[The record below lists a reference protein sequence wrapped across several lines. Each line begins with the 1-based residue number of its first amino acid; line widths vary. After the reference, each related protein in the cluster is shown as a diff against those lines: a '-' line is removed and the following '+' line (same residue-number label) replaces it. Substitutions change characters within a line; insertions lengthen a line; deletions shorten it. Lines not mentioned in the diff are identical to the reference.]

1 MVLNIMKQLRTRR
14 EGSTLAFTLVLLT
27 LFLVVGAAVLTAS
40 MSAVTTSQLTG
51 ARQQAYYTARSAVSV
66 TVKQIESD
74 GTFVAGLGLSQ
85 SNRSVT
91 GTAKGNDVSEQAMLA
106 GGNCTVKVEA
116 TAFDS
121 NGSPSAIKVT
131 ATATKGGATAS
142 AARVLT
148 AGKSAA
154 PDFSYTFYSTSNLSL
169 GDISVVNDAS
179 IAGNS
184 GKSICCGGDVSIIN
198 DLKWRELNTYGDIYT
213 AGSFYMDTYYQN
225 NNLFGSVYAQK
236 NAGASLGCYIYG
248 NLTYGGLL
256 SYWLNYSPQYIV
268 TGSVK
273 PSSQSISCTTPAT
286 PTLPQALKNFPSASQ
301 KITLSQAQGNIGY
314 ITSTAA
320 GLYGDLD
327 NISQKKNEYY
337 VDTSAGNVYLRA
349 AHTIN
354 GFSSRFYLSG
364 SHDVY
369 LFITGDSTV
378 FSPNNFGV
386 YLQPDMTGNLY
397 IYIDGK
403 ATFDY
408 HGTSSVACIT
418 PMEGNT
424 TSGVYVAGT
433 GAGTLSLSGWAG
445 IAGYINMPQGNF
457 YADDGNILYSEM
469 YRYVYSVTGSTYAA
483 TCKVAGSVIAKNI
496 SCLPSNN
503 TVLYFEHIP
512 MPSGLAKALGN
523 NSSATPGASGSGGW
537 SEGKWSGS

>member
-1 MVLNIMKQLRTRR
+1 MKQLRTRR

-256 SYWLNYSPQYIV
+256 SYWL
-268 TGSVK
+268 K
-273 PSSQSISCTTPAT
+273 
-286 PTLPQALKNFPSASQ
+286 LFPPVHRDRQREAE
-301 KITLSQAQGNIGY
+301 LAEYLLHDAGDAHA
-314 ITSTAA
+314 AA
-320 GLYGDLD
+320 GAEEFSVREPED
-327 NISQKKNEYY
+327 N
-337 VDTSAGNVYLRA
+337 AL
-349 AHTIN
+349 
-354 GFSSRFYLSG
+354 
-364 SHDVY
+364 
-369 LFITGDSTV
+369 
-378 FSPNNFGV
+378 
-386 YLQPDMTGNLY
+386 
-397 IYIDGK
+397 
-403 ATFDY
+403 
-408 HGTSSVACIT
+408 
-418 PMEGNT
+418 
-424 TSGVYVAGT
+424 T
-433 GAGTLSLSGWAG
+433 GAGQHRVHYLDGGWAVRRSRQHQPEKERVLCRYLG
-445 IAGYINMPQGNF
+445 GERISARRPYHKRLLEP
-457 YADDGNILYSEM
+457 ILPFGQPRCVSFHHG
-469 YRYVYSVTGSTYAA
+469 RQ
-483 TCKVAGSVIAKNI
+483 
-496 SCLPSNN
+496 
-503 TVLYFEHIP
+503 H
-512 MPSGLAKALGN
+512 GLF
-523 NSSATPGASGSGGW
+523 S
-537 SEGKWSGS
+537 